1 MTEIRTCLQALVLL
15 EEKPLCLAA
24 GERVFSAGDIGTEMF
39 IVRSGSVV
47 LKVGDTVVETV
58 EEGGVFGE
66 MALIDPAP
74 RSASA
79 VAAAD
84 CTLARVNAYTFHQ
97 LVQRV
102 PVLALEVMKVMA
114 RRLRRSNDEARRVDG
129 H

>member
-15 EEKPLCLAA
+15 EEKPLGLAQ

-39 IVRSGSVV
+39 IVRSGQID
-47 LKVGDTVVETV
+47 LMVGDTVVETV

-74 RSASA
+74 RSAGA
-79 VAAAD
+79 VARTD
-84 CTLARVNAYTFHQ
+84 CTLARVDAYTFHQ

-114 RRLRRSNDEARRVDG
+114 RRLRRANDGARRD
-129 H
+129 

>member
-15 EEKPLCLAA
+15 EEKPLSLAE

-39 IVRSGSVV
+39 IVRSGSVD
-47 LKVGDTVVETV
+47 LMVGDNLVETV

-114 RRLRRSNDEARRVDG
+114 RRLRRSNDEARRSDER
-129 H
+129 

>member
-15 EEKPLCLAA
+15 EDRPLSVKA

-39 IVRSGSVV
+39 IVRTGQMN
-47 LKVGDTVVETV
+47 LMVGDTVVETV

-79 VAAAD
+79 VARED
-84 CTLARVNAYTFHQ
+84 STLARVDAYTFHQ

-102 PVLALEVMKVMA
+102 PALALEVMKVMA
-114 RRLRRSNDEARRVDG
+114 RRLRRANDGARRAE
-129 H
+129 

>member
-15 EEKPLCLAA
+15 EEKPLSLAE

-39 IVRSGSVV
+39 IVRSGSVD
-47 LKVGDTVVETV
+47 LMVGDNVVETV

-114 RRLRRSNDEARRVDG
+114 RRLRRSNDEARRSDER
-129 H
+129 

>member
-15 EEKPLCLAA
+15 EEKPLSLAE

-39 IVRSGSVV
+39 IVRSGSVD
-47 LKVGDTVVETV
+47 LMVGDNLVETV

-102 PVLALEVMKVMA
+102 PVLALEVLKVMA
-114 RRLRRSNDEARRVDG
+114 RRLRRSNDEARRSDER
-129 H
+129 

>member
-15 EEKPLCLAA
+15 EEKPLSLAE

-39 IVRSGSVV
+39 IVRSGSVH

-84 CTLARVNAYTFHQ
+84 TTLARVNAYTFHQ

-114 RRLRRSNDEARRVDG
+114 RRLRRSNDEARRADA